1 VFFLAALFVLVFLP
15 SPWNF
20 IGAGL
25 SLILFVFEIGYWQRV
40 VRRYRVR
47 AGSETLVGSRGTVVV
62 PCRPKGQVRIDGTL
76 WEATSAE
83 GADRGDEVTVVG
95 RDKLTLIVERS
106 RPAAGHG

>member
-1 VFFLAALFVLVFLP
+1 VFFLAALVVLLFLP
-15 SPWNF
+15 SPWNL
-20 IGAGL
+20 IACGV

-47 AGSETLVGSRGTVVV
+47 AGAETLVGSRGTVVV
-62 PCRPKGQVRIDGTL
+62 PCRPKGQVRVDGTL

-95 RDKLTLIVERS
+95 RDRLTLIVER
-106 RPAAGHG
+106 RAPAVGSG

>member
-1 VFFLAALFVLVFLP
+1 VFFLAAIIVLVFLP
-15 SPWNF
+15 TPWNF
-20 IGAGL
+20 IGCGL

-47 AGSETLVGSRGTVVV
+47 AGAETLVGARGTVVV
-62 PCRPKGQVRIDGTL
+62 PCRPKGQVRVDGTL

-106 RPAAGHG
+106 APPADSG